1 MLTHYL
7 FGNTESDKCPSSGWR
22 MLVCIGHC
30 VPAIAAL
37 VSAPEQ
43 GQGDLGVCLGHA
55 EVGVEEQCVDYASAV
70 GQDSS
75 VGIATC
81 YRLDGPGI
89 ESHWRARFDAPIQ
102 ASPGAH
108 PTSYTLGTGS
118 LAGGGAQW
126 LGCGADHHHLAL
138 RLKKE

>member
-1 MLTHYL
+1 
-7 FGNTESDKCPSSGWR
+7 
-22 MLVCIGHC
+22 MLVCIDHC
-30 VPAIAAL
+30 VPVLAAL

-43 GQGDLGVCLGHA
+43 GLGDLGVCLGHA
-55 EVGVEEQCVDYASAV
+55 EVGVEERCVDYASAV
-70 GQDSS
+70 GQESS

-81 YRLDGPGI
+81 YRLDGLGI

-102 ASPGAH
+102 AGPGTH

-118 LAGGGAQW
+118 LAGGHSGW
-126 LGCGADHHHLAL
+126 GVVLTTHHLAL